1 MDHIRWKPRVTAVRE
16 AQDRAEAAKRLH
28 LAAEKERWSGALPTL
43 PVSLSQR
50 PTHNNPNAKSPLKQ
64 LRPGVK
70 RMGALTTRYE
80 IEQDRSSRS
89 SFEYDTT
96 KLGAPRKTF
105 ASVQR
110 YRTRIA
116 DGAGEG
122 EEAEVPTAAFTSA
135 AEYAAF
141 RTASLNR
148 LGGTR
153 TLHRRHAAEVR
164 EQWWNA
170 QLQDLH
176 EDGSADAS
184 GRGVTA
190 AGMADEAADGSHV
203 ILTNAM
209 TRSALVQQQRL
220 KRQTRRFSGVVNY
233 GTILL
238 HGQIVAVDRTFR
250 LTKATKRGDTDAVL
264 RLLAPLKQLTHST
277 SNVVCNVNERDA
289 SGSTPL
295 IHCVWDGYIDVAR
308 ALIDHGADV
317 FACTRRGNTALHF
330 AYERGWVELIGYLRE
345 VSSTITKKK
354 QKEELERVQQQ
365 QQQLKLE
372 AAASHSRRGSQ
383 ARRTQTPRT
392 QTPRVQTPRVATPAR
407 AGTPTQS
414 AAVAMQAMQ
423 HAVRGMAAVAAT
435 AREEW
440 SDSKKAKRNA
450 ASALQKKS
458 DVTETTEPKSSED
471 LVKAVKKKSRRNS
484 LRSIQMMAGL
494 AAKAGLDPTA
504 SAAAPA
510 TPTAPGKKVKRI
522 SGHIPR
528 VSEALKNPLQ
538 HSIDEK
544 KKIAARVAKAQA
556 LSHAMARK
564 KRNIGGSALAAYV
577 AEHGT
582 PIGGGT
588 FCMLLASK
596 LAIAPT
602 TTTPLTPLL
611 HHLILGSPMLG
622 GTPAATPSG
631 TPTRRHSGRAA
642 TIASSPNSNKTSST
656 SLPSRS
662 RSASPTNITSS
673 SSLKAGSSPRT
684 RAPLRRASSE
694 ASVVGKEGP
703 ADRGNRRMSAASVLT
718 GIVGELAVTLR
729 VDVNL
734 KGETAE
740 DLELAANHITRHCT
754 ARRMHRFHALDHT
767 SHTLDKSELRRTREE
782 IEEKLNDRMFDIA
795 CLLPSSVVIA
805 EQRKKKAEKTKAQQE
820 VMKVGAGTTTTK
832 KGTNGKMNAP
842 GRVEKARRRRVSL
855 ERRRLA

>member
-153 TLHRRHAAEVR
+153 TLQRRHAAEVR

-176 EDGSADAS
+176 GKEGSADAS

-423 HAVRGMAAVAAT
+423 NAVRGMAAVAAT

-450 ASALQKKS
+450 ASALQQKS
-458 DVTETTEPKSSED
+458 DVKETTEPKSSEN

-484 LRSIQMMAGL
+484 LRSIRMMAGL
-494 AAKAGLDPTA
+494 AAKAGLDPAA

-528 VSEALKNPLQ
+528 VSDALKNPLQ

-564 KRNIGGSALAAYV
+564 KRNSGVIARNPHIGGSALAAYV

-582 PIGGGT
+582 PIGGGA
-588 FCMLLASK
+588 FCML
-596 LAIAPT
+596 P
-602 TTTPLTPLL
+602 
-611 HHLILGSPMLG
+611 
-622 GTPAATPSG
+622 
-631 TPTRRHSGRAA
+631 
-642 TIASSPNSNKTSST
+642 ASSQSHPPPPPP
-656 SLPSRS
+656 L
-662 RSASPTNITSS
+662 
-673 SSLKAGSSPRT
+673 SPRFCII
-684 RAPLRRASSE
+684 LY
-694 ASVVGKEGP
+694 
-703 ADRGNRRMSAASVLT
+703 
-718 GIVGELAVTLR
+718 
-729 VDVNL
+729 
-734 KGETAE
+734 
-740 DLELAANHITRHCT
+740 
-754 ARRMHRFHALDHT
+754 
-767 SHTLDKSELRRTREE
+767 
-782 IEEKLNDRMFDIA
+782 
-795 CLLPSSVVIA
+795 
-805 EQRKKKAEKTKAQQE
+805 
-820 VMKVGAGTTTTK
+820 
-832 KGTNGKMNAP
+832 
-842 GRVEKARRRRVSL
+842 
-855 ERRRLA
+855 